1 MSTTRQRELL
11 ELYGSGRIGKF
22 FGTTLSFDEQ
32 GHAHVD
38 LPYNPSL
45 DQPCGIHGGVV
56 ATLLDT
62 AGWFAVAAQ
71 SRTIMVTTSELSTH
85 FLNPALECDLHAEG
99 WVVKTGKRI
108 SVAEMRV
115 SKFNGDVVAIG
126 TGTFVVI

>member
-1 MSTTRQRELL
+1 MSSTRQRELL
-11 ELYGSGRIGKF
+11 DLFGSGRRPVF
-22 FGTTLSFDEQ
+22 FGMTLSFDER

-38 LPYNPSL
+38 LPYNPNL
-45 DQPCGIHGGVV
+45 DHPYGIHGGVL

-71 SRTIMVTTSELSTH
+71 SRSILLTTSELSTH

-115 SKFNGDVVAIG
+115 SKSNGDVIAIG